1 MKKFLA
7 LVLVTVLTLSLS
19 ANVFA
24 AENGENIQPENAK
37 THTIEMTIE
46 PGEEY
51 GIMPCMWDT
60 KNETVS
66 STFTT
71 DYFTVDSPFFA
82 YETSA
87 TSQTGG
93 SASGT
98 YRVEFMTKSGGVISS
113 VQMSINGVTHKED
126 WIPVDV
132 NGQYKFKLYNFSN
145 TTIII
150 SLTYYSFNS

>member
-1 MKKFLA
+1 MKRFLA
-7 LVLVTVLTLSLS
+7 IILVAVLTLSLS

-82 YETSA
+82 YESYATNTS
-87 TSQTGG
+87 GG

-98 YRVEFMTKSGGVISS
+98 YKVEFLGSIGNVISS
-113 VQMSINGVTHKED
+113 IEVPINGVTYKDD
-126 WIPVDV
+126 WIPVHI
-132 NGQYKFKLYNFSN
+132 NNSYRFKLYNYSN
-145 TTIII
+145 TTIKIH
-150 SLTYYSFNS
+150 LTYYSFYS